1 MCGIAGF
8 FGDYNPNLIKN
19 MTDSLYRRGPDE
31 EGFYQDELC
40 SLGIRRLSII
50 DLKSG
55 SQPYFNEDKRYV
67 CVFNGEIYN
76 FKELRGE
83 LEKKG
88 HRFRGFSDGEILPH
102 LYEDHKEEAF
112 AKLRGMFAFALYDKT
127 EKKLILARDHFG
139 IKPLF
144 YFIDGNKI
152 YFASEIKA
160 FKKIDFLDRKI
171 DSRYL
176 NNYFYLGYSPGNS
189 SIYEKIKKLPPA
201 GILIFSQG
209 RENIMKYWSFPKTEE
224 NKIDKNFLEET
235 SFILEKAVREQT
247 VSDVP
252 LGIFLSG
259 GMDSSSIL
267 YFAGAKGKNK
277 VKTFTASFGE
287 ETYDESEKARL
298 TASYFNCENISIN
311 INPSARDL
319 IDFIS
324 SGLDQPFADS
334 SILAN
339 YLVSKEAA
347 KQVKT
352 ALSGLGGDELFAG
365 YPRYLGIRM
374 AKYLNKIPKN
384 LIKTAYLIS
393 TLIPEIKSSSN
404 WPGRIKRLFKG
415 IEKEEFYG
423 YWLSQIKDN
432 KIFFED
438 IKPSFVGALEAE
450 NPAKFE
456 FENYLEG
463 DLLYLTD
470 ISSMY
475 ASLEI
480 RVPFLDIRLIEKI
493 ASLPLDL
500 KTKGFEQKYILKKI
514 MKDLLPSHCFKGKKG
529 FQIPLSRWFCK
540 ELKEF
545 AFDLLYSSKED
556 FYEKKS
562 ALELL
567 ENHCKG
573 KTDNSDLIYSLCV
586 WELWIRNEKK

>member
-277 VKTFTASFGE
+277 VKTF
-287 ETYDESEKARL
+287 
-298 TASYFNCENISIN
+298 
-311 INPSARDL
+311 
-319 IDFIS
+319 
-324 SGLDQPFADS
+324 
-334 SILAN
+334 
-339 YLVSKEAA
+339 
-347 KQVKT
+347 
-352 ALSGLGGDELFAG
+352 
-365 YPRYLGIRM
+365 
-374 AKYLNKIPKN
+374 
-384 LIKTAYLIS
+384 
-393 TLIPEIKSSSN
+393 
-404 WPGRIKRLFKG
+404 
-415 IEKEEFYG
+415 
-423 YWLSQIKDN
+423 
-432 KIFFED
+432 
-438 IKPSFVGALEAE
+438 
-450 NPAKFE
+450 
-456 FENYLEG
+456 
-463 DLLYLTD
+463 
-470 ISSMY
+470 
-475 ASLEI
+475 
-480 RVPFLDIRLIEKI
+480 
-493 ASLPLDL
+493 
-500 KTKGFEQKYILKKI
+500 
-514 MKDLLPSHCFKGKKG
+514 
-529 FQIPLSRWFCK
+529 
-540 ELKEF
+540 
-545 AFDLLYSSKED
+545 
-556 FYEKKS
+556 
-562 ALELL
+562 
-567 ENHCKG
+567 
-573 KTDNSDLIYSLCV
+573 
-586 WELWIRNEKK
+586 